1 MKVGVLGGGQLSL
14 MLAEAA
20 RSLDIE
26 VIFIDPAEDACA
38 NTVAQQ
44 IQAPYDDLQALQDM
58 ARQVDVVTYEFE
70 NVPSLSVE
78 VLSDQIPVYPAAN
91 SLAEAQD
98 RLLEKTQLADLGIP
112 VPNFRDIN
120 SLDDLRQA
128 INDIGLPAVLKTR
141 RFGYD
146 GKGQVVIRHDDDASA
161 AWKAIGEVPAIL
173 EAFMPFDREVSV
185 IAVRDAQGHRRAYP
199 LVENTHE
206 NGILQLSLSRN
217 NDPMFLIADDFIG
230 SLMESLDYVG
240 VLALELFQ
248 VGEQLYANEFAPRVH
263 NSGHWTIEGTVCSQ
277 FENHIRAVTG
287 LPLGD
292 TSLLASSAMLNCIGE
307 MPDTSSIRD
316 LPGVSVHDY
325 GKAARPGRKV
335 GHITL
340 TADTDEAL
348 SKLLV
353 QVRQQLASAAR
364 DGMASMA
371 FLS

>member
-20 RSLDIE
+20 LPLDIE
-26 VIFIDPAEDACA
+26 LIFIDPAEDACA
-38 NTVAQQ
+38 GTAAKQ
-44 IQAPYDDLQALQDM
+44 IRASYDDSQALQNM
-58 ARQVDVVTYEFE
+58 AEQVDVITYEFE
-70 NVPSLSVE
+70 NVPSQSVE
-78 VLSDQIPVYPAAN
+78 LLSGKLPVYPAAN
-91 SLAEAQD
+91 ALAEAQD

-112 VPNFRDIN
+112 VPNFRDIT

-146 GKGQVVIRHDDDASA
+146 GKGQVIIRHEADASA
-161 AWKAIGEVPAIL
+161 AWKAISEVPAIL
-173 EAFMPFDREVSV
+173 EAFMPFDREISV
-185 IAVRDAQGHRRAYP
+185 IAVRDAEGCRKTYP
-199 LVENTHE
+199 LVENSHQ
-206 NGILQLSLSRN
+206 NGILQLSVSRD
-217 NDPMFLIADDFIG
+217 NDPMFALADNFIG

-248 VGEQLYANEFAPRVH
+248 VGEELYANEFAPRVH
-263 NSGHWTIEGTVCSQ
+263 NTGHWTIEGAVCSQ

-292 TSLLASSAMLNCIGE
+292 TSLKASSAMFNCIGE
-307 MPDTSSIRD
+307 MPDCSSIRD
-316 LPGVSVHDY
+316 LPGVAIHDY

-340 TADTDEAL
+340 TADSPEERDE
-348 SKLLV
+348 LLDH
-353 QVRQQLASAAR
+353 VRQQLA
-364 DGMASMA
+364 
-371 FLS
+371 